1 MWVKVVRC
9 GECEYARSFP
19 FAIFVTLYSSTAY
32 THCNFQ
38 MKYALLEYKNYL
50 FNKSFGYLDIIYL
63 SFYTNYLFNLFVWRI
78 YCIFVMWE
86 CVPTCNH
93 SAL

>member
-19 FAIFVTLYSSTAY
+19 FAIFVTLYTSTAY

-38 MKYALLEYKNYL
+38 MKYAFLEYK
-50 FNKSFGYLDIIYL
+50 
-63 SFYTNYLFNLFVWRI
+63 NYLFNLFVWRI

-86 CVPTCNH
+86 CVPTYYCG
-93 SAL
+93 AL